1 MEGQVRLQSH
11 RAAGDRKDPA
21 EAEGWADPRG
31 GKTEAAWQSAASL
44 PRTETKGPALAASC
58 RLLLVPRPAPLA
70 VLEVG
75 PCAMPST
82 PRALGPQLLWCG
94 PGAAA

>member
-1 MEGQVRLQSH
+1 MEGLRRLQRH
-11 RAAGDRKDPA
+11 GAAGDRKDLA
-21 EAEGWADPRG
+21 EAGGWADPRG
-31 GKTEAAWQSAASL
+31 SKTEAAWQSAASL
-44 PRTETKGPALAASC
+44 PRTETKGPALAASGG
-58 RLLLVPRPAPLA
+58 LLLVPRPAPLA
-70 VLEVG
+70 VPELG

>member
-1 MEGQVRLQSH
+1 MEGQVRLQRH
-11 RAAGDRKDPA
+11 GEAGNKEELA

-31 GKTEAAWQSAASL
+31 SKTEAAWQSAASL
-44 PRTETKGPALAASC
+44 SGTETEGPALAASC
-58 RLLLVPRPAPLA
+58 RLLVPRRAPLA

-75 PCAMPST
+75 PCAMHST

>member
-1 MEGQVRLQSH
+1 MEGQVGLQRH
-11 RAAGDRKDPA
+11 GAAGHRKDLA
-21 EAEGWADPRG
+21 ETEAWADPR
-31 GKTEAAWQSAASL
+31 AARPQQPGSPL
-44 PRTETKGPALAASC
+44 PRIATKGPASVASC
-58 RLLLVPRPAPLA
+58 LLLVPPQAPLA

>member
-1 MEGQVRLQSH
+1 MEGQVGLQRH
-11 RAAGDRKDPA
+11 GAAGHRKELA
-21 EAEGWADPRG
+21 ETEAWANPRG
-31 GKTEAAWQSAASL
+31 CKSAAAWQSAASL
-44 PRTETKGPALAASC
+44 PRTETKGPASAASC
-58 RLLLVPRPAPLA
+58 RLLVPRQAPLA